1 VEHVEDVEVMNMAD
15 KQNLTVQL
23 DSEIIRK
30 ARVLAAERSTSISRL
45 VAEEIERLV
54 AKDEAYRRARDK
66 ALADLERGFDLGGG
80 PLPTRDELHER

>member
-1 VEHVEDVEVMNMAD
+1 MAA

-23 DSEIIRK
+23 DAETIRK
-30 ARVLAAERSTSISRL
+30 ARILAAERSTSISKM

-54 AKDEAYRRARDK
+54 GRDEAYRRARDE
-66 ALADLERGFDLGGG
+66 AIAELERGFDMGGG